1 MFPLG
6 YTAWVSV
13 HDWSLLGGK
22 GDFVGL
28 ENYREVLGNPY
39 FTKQLVNT
47 ISIFLLSSV
56 PQILIALVLAAL
68 LDNQLR
74 GRTMWRMS
82 ILLPFVVSP
91 VAVAIIFGSL
101 YGDRYGLVNEVL
113 ALVGV
118 DPVAWHT
125 NRFASHVAIATMV
138 NWRWTG
144 YNALIFLAAMQAVP
158 RELYESASID
168 GASRVRQFTAITV
181 PMIRPTMIF
190 VIITSTIGGLQI
202 FAEPRLFDDTTAR
215 NGGSDRQFGT
225 ITMLIY
231 DFGWQLRDL
240 GRASATAWLLF
251 LVICVFAVVNFL
263 LIRRVGHQWRR
274 AMSRRPGFLVY
285 GLLIAFVLGSAAP
298 LYWSFLLGSPDQGGR
313 RPGHPAAAA
322 GWPLPRQRPAGAR
335 LHPVL
340 EGARQQ
346 PAGVDDRP
354 PARSC
359 SSAPWR
365 ATPSPSC
372 ASGERVPLL
381 VFVIATMAVPT
392 QLGVV
397 PLFILMSKLGWAG
410 SIWSVIIPWHGHRL
424 RRLLH
429 APVPRR
435 RRARTS

>member
-1 MFPLG
+1 MSTHLPTRGGDTKQVSSPRPADARSRGPQRPREPSPWRQRLHRLDVTLSPYLYIAPFFVLFLVVGMFPLG

-22 GDFVGL
+22 GEFVGL
-28 ENYREVLGNPY
+28 DNYREVLDNPY

-47 ISIFLLSSV
+47 ISIFLVSSI
-56 PQILIALVLAAL
+56 PQVLIALGLAGL

-74 GRTMWRMS
+74 ARTTWRMS

-113 ALVGV
+113 GMVGV

-158 RELYESASID
+158 RDLYESAALD
-168 GASRVRQFTAITV
+168 GAGRVRQFRSITV

-190 VIITSTIGGLQI
+190 IIITSTIGGLQI

-251 LVICVFAVVNFL
+251 VVICVFAVVNFL
-263 LIRRVGHQWRR
+263 LIRRVG
-274 AMSRRPGFLVY
+274 G
-285 GLLIAFVLGSAAP
+285 I
-298 LYWSFLLGSPDQGGR
+298 GGR
-313 RPGHPAAAA
+313 R
-322 GWPLPRQRPAGAR
+322 
-335 LHPVL
+335 
-340 EGARQQ
+340 
-346 PAGVDDRP
+346 
-354 PARSC
+354 
-359 SSAPWR
+359 
-365 ATPSPSC
+365 
-372 ASGERVPLL
+372 
-381 VFVIATMAVPT
+381 
-392 QLGVV
+392 
-397 PLFILMSKLGWAG
+397 
-410 SIWSVIIPWHGHRL
+410 
-424 RRLLH
+424 
-429 APVPRR
+429 
-435 RRARTS
+435 

>member
-47 ISIFLLSSV
+47 ISIFLISSV
-56 PQILIALVLAAL
+56 PQIVIAVVLAAL

-74 GRTMWRMS
+74 GRTLWRMS

-101 YGDRYGLVNEVL
+101 YGDRYGLINEL
-113 ALVGV
+113 LGHVGI
-118 DPVAWHT
+118 DPIGWHT
-125 NRFASHVAIATMV
+125 NRFASHVAVATMV

-158 RELYESASID
+158 RELYESAAID
-168 GASRVRQFTAITV
+168 GAGRVRQFISMTL

-190 VIITSTIGGLQI
+190 VVITSTIGGLQI
-202 FAEPRLFDDTTAR
+202 FAEPRLFDNTLAQ

-225 ITMLIY
+225 MTMLIY

-251 LVICVFAVVNFL
+251 VVICAFGIANFL
-263 LIRRVGHQWRR
+263 LIRRIG
-274 AMSRRPGFLVY
+274 S
-285 GLLIAFVLGSAAP
+285 LG
-298 LYWSFLLGSPDQGGR
+298 G
-313 RPGHPAAAA
+313 
-322 GWPLPRQRPAGAR
+322 
-335 LHPVL
+335 
-340 EGARQQ
+340 
-346 PAGVDDRP
+346 DR
-354 PARSC
+354 
-359 SSAPWR
+359 
-365 ATPSPSC
+365 
-372 ASGERVPLL
+372 
-381 VFVIATMAVPT
+381 
-392 QLGVV
+392 
-397 PLFILMSKLGWAG
+397 
-410 SIWSVIIPWHGHRL
+410 
-424 RRLLH
+424 
-429 APVPRR
+429 
-435 RRARTS
+435 

>member
-1 MFPLG
+1 VALSPYLYIAPFFIVFLVVGMFPLA

-13 HDWSLLGGK
+13 HDWSLLGGQ

-28 ENYREVLGNPY
+28 GNYREVLDNPY

-47 ISIFLLSSV
+47 ISIFLISSV

-74 GRTMWRMS
+74 ARTTWRMS

-101 YGDRYGLVNEVL
+101 YGDRYGLVNEL
-113 ALVGV
+113 LGMVGI
-118 DPVAWHT
+118 DPIAWHT
-125 NRFASHVAIATMV
+125 NRLASHVAIATMV

-158 RELYESASID
+158 RDLYESAAMD
-168 GASRVRQFTAITV
+168 GAGRVRQFLSITV

-202 FAEPRLFDDTTAR
+202 FAEPRLFDDTMAR

-251 LVICVFAVVNFL
+251 LVICVFAVGNFL
-263 LIRRVGHQWRR
+263 AIRRFGTRGG
-274 AMSRRPGFLVY
+274 SR
-285 GLLIAFVLGSAAP
+285 
-298 LYWSFLLGSPDQGGR
+298 
-313 RPGHPAAAA
+313 
-322 GWPLPRQRPAGAR
+322 
-335 LHPVL
+335 
-340 EGARQQ
+340 
-346 PAGVDDRP
+346 
-354 PARSC
+354 
-359 SSAPWR
+359 
-365 ATPSPSC
+365 
-372 ASGERVPLL
+372 
-381 VFVIATMAVPT
+381 
-392 QLGVV
+392 
-397 PLFILMSKLGWAG
+397 
-410 SIWSVIIPWHGHRL
+410 
-424 RRLLH
+424 
-429 APVPRR
+429 
-435 RRARTS
+435 